1 MYIPDDFR
9 VDDIAVAQSTIRQ
22 NPFAILVS
30 NAENGPFATHLPTV
44 YKSEPAPFGRIE
56 AHFARANDHW
66 RRLGKDEHDCLAIF
80 SGPHQYI
87 RPGWYPSKAETAKV
101 VPTWNYATVHAY
113 GRVEIIADPDALLAH
128 VSELSAQQ
136 ERGREQPWSV
146 SDAPESFTKVM
157 LRGIVGLR
165 MVISR
170 LECKHKM
177 SQNRPDQDRLGVID
191 GLRESDREADHAV
204 AGLVEGAMDSSRDKG
219 ER

>member
-9 VDDIAVAQSTIRQ
+9 VDDVAVAQSTIRE
-22 NPFAILVS
+22 NPFAIIIS

-44 YKSEPAPFGRIE
+44 YKSEPDPFGRIE

-66 RRLGKDEHDCLAIF
+66 RRLADQQADCLMIF
-80 SGPHQYI
+80 SGPHRYI

-113 GRVEIIADPDALLAH
+113 GRVEIMKDADWLLAH
-128 VSELSAQQ
+128 VGELAAQQ
-136 ERGREQPWSV
+136 ERGRDEPWAV
-146 SDAPESFTKVM
+146 TDAPEDFTKVM

-165 MVISR
+165 LVITR

-177 SQNRPDQDRLGVID
+177 SQNRPDQDRQGVVEA
-191 GLRESDREADHAV
+191 LRANGGDADLAV
-204 AGLVEGAMDSSRDKG
+204 AGLVEGAMQGADG
-219 ER
+219 EE